1 MTSSFKTRIKWSV
14 FYSIVLI
21 LVLLLSSPFI
31 INRLINTS
39 YIKNKISSFIYQK
52 TGTNID
58 SSKFY
63 FTLFPQA
70 SLTINNFSFIPDNRI
85 NINIDSLKFDIDIQ
99 KLLQGKID
107 IDQITIDHPQI
118 RTQIK
123 IGTKVGTQIEIST
136 RSLKGKQSAPPV
148 DFSVSK
154 FISELSPTIKKIF
167 ALLPEYQESVE
178 LRFKNVTSQYFRRL
192 DGSLYLSREKK
203 EFVLTTTIKDIKLNP
218 STLSKAT
225 FEKYLDLKSIELD
238 QIECSVKFS
247 SEGKINGQ
255 CNFIAPKLK
264 SKNNHMLFD
273 SNIIESSFK
282 LSDNFYQVD
291 IKPFKLNYPE
301 GSVAIHF
308 ENDGTKKNSELNF
321 TGTNIHIDQARKMSL
336 LLLKDNEVTKT
347 IFQILLNGIAPHI
360 KVSFQS
366 KDLKDLFNENNLM
379 LKGNIED
386 GLVHIP
392 ETDLIA
398 SHIFGTAAIHNGV
411 LDINADKAMI
421 QSSKIE
427 KGILTVNLFNYKDFP
442 FQGEFLLDVDLS
454 TIPQILIS
462 LLPDTFLAHELA
474 LVHNVTGRT
483 KAKLNLSL
491 KSESND
497 LKVNINANNF
507 SVKGKYDR
515 IPGNITLENVNFT
528 YEPDKVSL
536 THLSGV
542 VNGSSIYD
550 LDVMLDFKDEEI
562 INIRSGSAMIYLES
576 LIPWLM
582 SYQKTKA
589 FISPVKEGSG
599 KIHVTSIDL
608 TGPVLNPD
616 KWEYNL
622 KGTGLGINVTT
633 YLNQNQIENLS
644 CQYHISDHRLNL
656 KKIHMKMKN
665 LSWMEPF
672 IEKKHLDSIL
682 VPFDIKNGTF
692 QISTKQ
698 CVFNSD
704 LQFTTGP
711 ELYID
716 LKGATLSSLALNSIK
731 FFDKGFSNGSI
742 SFNYNKD
749 KSLYN
754 FNGSLN
760 TITLNKLIIP
770 QSFWAKK
777 IHALTEG
784 QSISLY
790 TDKNSILN
798 ISTKSIDLN
807 SLISQSRGLEM
818 DSRLLPNNLINFKA
832 DQLKIKK
839 LTFTNFDSTLSL
851 KKDHLYVRLK
861 KAEIGDLEA
870 SGYINLKKDIVYAN
884 FPIEANNKANIQD
897 LLTCLFPDRLMD
909 GRYSLTCNIAS
920 NGTTK
925 DFLKKIT
932 GSIILNA
939 EKGRIYKLTLISRI
953 LSVLNVS
960 TFFKGTIPNV
970 TQEGFAYNNISIEAD
985 IKDSII
991 YLTKAIIDGQDMT
1004 LIFTGWIDPI
1014 NDKIDLICL
1023 VAPFKTVDLIIE
1035 HIPIINTLLGGRL
1048 VSIPIKATGKL
1059 SDPTVIPLHP
1069 SAVGKGLVN
1078 IMSDILNT
1086 PVKLWDEI
1094 DGE

>member
-1 MTSSFKTRIKWSV
+1 MTSSFKTRIKRSV
-14 FYSIVLI
+14 FYSSVLF

-52 TGTNID
+52 TYVNID
-58 SSKFY
+58 SSKFW
-63 FTLFPQA
+63 FTLFPRA
-70 SLTINNFSFIPDNRI
+70 SLTINNFSFIPTNRI
-85 NINIDSLKFDIDIQ
+85 NINFDSLKLDIDLQ

-107 IDQITIDHPQI
+107 IDQITINHPQI
-118 RTQIK
+118 RTQSK
-123 IGTKVGTQIEIST
+123 IEIST
-136 RSLKGKQSAPPV
+136 SALTENQSALPV

-154 FISELSPTIKKIF
+154 FISELSPTIKEIF
-167 ALLPEYQESVE
+167 ALLPEHQESVE
-178 LRFKNVTSQYFRRL
+178 LGFKNVTSQYFRRM
-192 DGSLYLSREKK
+192 DGSLYLSSKKK
-203 EFVLTTTIKDIKLNP
+203 ELVLTTTIKDIKLNP
-218 STLSKAT
+218 SILSDTT

-238 QIECSVKFS
+238 QIECSVKFNA
-247 SEGKINGQ
+247 EGKINGQ

-264 SKNNHMLFD
+264 SENNHMLFD
-273 SNIIESSFK
+273 SDIIESSFK
-282 LSDNFYQVD
+282 LSDNFYQ
-291 IKPFKLNYPE
+291 ININPFKLNYPQ
-301 GSVAIHF
+301 GLVAIHF
-308 ENDGTKKNSELNF
+308 KSDKTKKNSELHF
-321 TGTNIHIDQARKMSL
+321 TGTNIHIDQAKEMSL

-360 KVSFQS
+360 VVSFQS
-366 KDLKDLFNENNLM
+366 KDLKDLFDKDNFT

-398 SHIFGTAAIHNGV
+398 SHVFGNASIHNGV
-411 LDINADKAMI
+411 LDVNADKAMI

-427 KGILTVNLFNYKDFP
+427 KGILTVDLLNYTDFP
-442 FQGEFLLDVDLS
+442 FQGEFLLDIDLS
-454 TIPQILIS
+454 TIPQTLIS

-474 LVHNVTGRT
+474 LVHNVTGRA

-497 LKVNINANNF
+497 LKVNINANDF
-507 SVKGKYDR
+507 SARGKYGR

-536 THLSGV
+536 THLNGV

-550 LDVMLDFKDEEI
+550 LNATLDFKDEEI
-562 INIRSGSAMIYLES
+562 LNIQSGSAMIYIES

-582 SYQKTKA
+582 SYQKTKT
-589 FISPVKEGSG
+589 FISPVKEGNG
-599 KIHVTSIDL
+599 KFYITSIDL
-608 TGPVLNPD
+608 TGPVLKPD
-616 KWEYNL
+616 QWKYDL
-622 KGTGLGINVTT
+622 KGTGLGINITT
-633 YLNQNQIENLS
+633 HLNQNQIENLS
-644 CQYHISDHRLNL
+644 CQYHISDDHLNL
-656 KKIHMKMKN
+656 KKIHMKMKD

-682 VPFDIKNGTF
+682 VPFNMENGNF
-692 QISTKQ
+692 QISSNQ

-704 LQFTTGP
+704 LIFISGP
-711 ELYID
+711 KLSID
-716 LKGATLSSLALNSIK
+716 LKGETLSSLTLTSIK
-731 FFDKGFSNGSI
+731 FLDKGFSNGSI
-742 SFNYNKD
+742 SFSHNTD
-749 KSLYN
+749 KSLYD
-754 FNGSLN
+754 FNGILN
-760 TITLNKLIIP
+760 TTTLNKLIIP

-777 IHALTEG
+777 INAFTKG
-784 QSISLY
+784 QPVLLH
-790 TDKNSILN
+790 TDMNSILN
-798 ISTKSIDLN
+798 ITTKDIDLN
-807 SLISQSRGLEM
+807 SFISQSHRLEI
-818 DSRLLPNNLINFKA
+818 DNRLLPNNLIRFKA
-832 DQLKIKK
+832 DKLKIKK
-839 LTFTNFDSTLSL
+839 LNFTNFDSTISL

-861 KAEIGDLEA
+861 KAELCDMEA

-884 FPIEANNKANIQD
+884 FPIKANNKANIQD
-897 LLTCLFPDRLMD
+897 LLTCLFPDKFMD
-909 GRYSLTCNIAS
+909 GRYSLTCNIES
-920 NGTTK
+920 NGTTE
-925 DFLKKIT
+925 DFLNKIN

-960 TFFKGTIPNV
+960 NIFKGSIPNV
-970 TQEGFAYNNISIEAD
+970 TQEGFAYNSISIEAD

-1048 VSIPIKATGKL
+1048 VSIPIKATGKY
-1059 SDPTVIPLHP
+1059 SDPSVIPLHP

-1094 DGE
+1094 DGK